1 MQGCSSSFFIWCKY
15 GAHFFGP
22 NHERVARL
30 FFMSEL
36 LSTFLEYMILVCWS
50 LPRSVL
56 FCIKDKDKD
65 KDKDNDQHID
75 KDMRV
80 QEPGVVPCQ
89 GQVCFAPAKSP
100 GRSWWGPNGRP
111 QARPS
116 PMGGRDK
123 RPALPGHCTKARKR
137 PVPWTSSSWRLE
149 TWRLATQAGIS
160 FFVPRWWYSP
170 WQLTKSK
177 Q

>member
-1 MQGCSSSFFIWCKY
+1 
-15 GAHFFGP
+15 
-22 NHERVARL
+22 
-30 FFMSEL
+30 MSEL

-56 FCIKDKDKD
+56 FCIKDKDKAKD
-65 KDKDNDQHID
+65 KDKDNDQYID

-116 PMGGRDK
+116 PMGGTACRQEARVFGVGEASTARALLYKGSQEASALNIKQLEVGNMAPRNAGRNFFFRPSLMIFAVTADK
-123 RPALPGHCTKARKR
+123 IKTI
-137 PVPWTSSSWRLE
+137 
-149 TWRLATQAGIS
+149 TQA
-160 FFVPRWWYSP
+160 RR
-170 WQLTKSK
+170 QTNHL
-177 Q
+177 